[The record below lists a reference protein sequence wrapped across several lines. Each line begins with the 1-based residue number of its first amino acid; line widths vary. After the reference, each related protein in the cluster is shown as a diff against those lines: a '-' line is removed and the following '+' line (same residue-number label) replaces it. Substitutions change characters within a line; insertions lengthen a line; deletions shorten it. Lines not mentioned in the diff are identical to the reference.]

1 MVLLLLFLYWSS
13 NRGQVSKVALRL
25 YASCATKSE
34 KKSAMLFPYDS
45 ACVSEVMELVKT
57 KTF

>member
-1 MVLLLLFLYWSS
+1 M
-13 NRGQVSKVALRL
+13 ALRL
-25 YASCATKSE
+25 YTSCATKSE